1 VITTTQHIEFEA
13 RTSSPIR
20 SRVGYSALQQVQ
32 AVREDVKV
40 RDSDLHGREVV
51 AKRRKRRKGHLK
63 EMRPLQVI
71 RSYVRLPRHNM
82 FVSSI

>member
-1 VITTTQHIEFEA
+1 M
-13 RTSSPIR
+13 R
-20 SRVGYSALQQVQ
+20 SRVGYSIALSGKCKP
-32 AVREDVKV
+32 RCEDVKV
-40 RDSDLHGREVV
+40 RDSDLHDCKVV
-51 AKRRKRRKGHLK
+51 AKRRKRRKGHQK